1 MKKAVVNTIK
11 EFARSMVAGEVDP
24 VIEVESKGHFGTE
37 HIYVTSKH
45 KEAIQDLTGSKTLT
59 TRHIKA
65 LKDLGFTIK
74 EKTKSE
80 KVF

>member
-1 MKKAVVNTIK
+1 MKKLITDTIK
-11 EFARSMVAGEVDP
+11 EFVQNVTAGEIDS

-45 KEAIQDLTGSKTLT
+45 QVALQDLMGSKTLT
-59 TRHIKA
+59 SRHIKA
-65 LKDLGFTIK
+65 LKELGFTIK
-74 EKTKSE
+74 EKTNLE